1 MLRFEGFEPYVIHLV
16 DRREANP
23 ELEGDVLVYDCETGD
38 EQEVTVTPAVLSR
51 LGDAYGE
58 YLSNME
64 RFCTQKRV
72 PYLAAD
78 VSLPFDEIVLRAL
91 RRGGFL
97 H

>member
-1 MLRFEGFEPYVIHLV
+1 LV
-16 DRREANP
+16 DRREAAP

-38 EQEVTVTPAVLSR
+38 EQEVTVTPAVLTR
-51 LGDAYGE
+51 LGQAFDE
-58 YLSNME
+58 YISSVE
-64 RFCTQKRV
+64 RYCAQKRV

-78 VSLPFDEIVLRAL
+78 VSVPFDEIVLRAL